1 MIAFSKSTEDLTN
14 IVVVVVN
21 FDPHHIQSGWV
32 ELPSEELGLD
42 PQQTFQMHDL
52 LTDARFLWHG
62 KRNYVQL
69 DPDSVPAQI
78 FRVRPRI
85 RREQDFDY
93 FM

>member
-1 MIAFSKSTEDLTN
+1 MSSWLRLIWIRITA
-14 IVVVVVN
+14 
-21 FDPHHIQSGWV
+21 QSGWV

-42 PQQTFQMHDL
+42 PQQTFQMHEL
-52 LTDARFLWHG
+52 LTDARYLWQG

-78 FRVRPRI
+78 FHVRPRI